1 MPDGFEQA
9 PDRTSRRSKVQ
20 MFALST
26 TPMPERY
33 ERHGQAS
40 ATWPSWL
47 VHALPDR
54 HYGTRRSLG
63 WSPCV
68 GAWVVPRRSPRHMNA
83 TSGSA
88 AAIDRPSVRV

>member
-63 WSPCV
+63 WRNRFIC
-68 GAWVVPRRSPRHMNA
+68 RA
-83 TSGSA
+83 TADYVSLSQL
-88 AAIDRPSVRV
+88 